1 MSPAMPDRDPRRP
14 FITSVSLMPERVPSF
29 DTYPFDLPAVAGLRR
44 MGELPL
50 HPAVTFLVGENGSG
64 KSTLLEAIA
73 VALDMNAEGGGK
85 NFNFQT
91 RPSHSPLFDA
101 LYLARDQRRRPADTF
116 FLRAES
122 FYNVAT
128 EIERMDAV
136 PSPRSPPIGP
146 AYGPRP
152 LHEVSHGE
160 AFLALFTHRLRENG
174 LYLLDEPEAALSPM
188 RQLAFLTAL
197 HDLAGPGASQLVI
210 ATHSPIVLA
219 YPDAWIYQLAPAGIT
234 RVAYKDTEHYR
245 VTKQFLDRPER
256 MLELL
261 LADERG

>member
-1 MSPAMPDRDPRRP
+1 MRDPATRP
-14 FITSVSLMPERVPSF
+14 FITSVSLMDERVPSF
-29 DTYPFDLPAVAGLRR
+29 DAYPFDLPAVAGLRA
-44 MGELPL
+44 MGELRL

-64 KSTLLEAIA
+64 KSTLLEAMA
-73 VALDMNAEGGGK
+73 VALEMNAEGGGR

-101 LYLARDQRRRPADTF
+101 IRLGRDWRRRPADTF

-136 PSPRSPPIGP
+136 QSPRSPPIGP

-160 AFLALFTHRLRENG
+160 AFLALFTNRLRANG

-188 RQLAFLTAL
+188 RQMAFLTAL
-197 HDLAGPGASQLVI
+197 HDLVTDGACQAII

-219 YPDAWIYQLAPAGIT
+219 YPDAWIYQFTPTGIA
-234 RVAYKDTEHYR
+234 RVEYKETEHYR
-245 VTKQFLDRPER
+245 VTRQFLDRPER

-261 LADERG
+261 LGEE

>member
-1 MSPAMPDRDPRRP
+1 MRDPATRP
-14 FITSVSLMPERVPSF
+14 FITSVSLMDERVPSF
-29 DTYPFDLPAVAGLRR
+29 DDYPFNLPAVAGLRA
-44 MGELPL
+44 MGELRL

-64 KSTLLEAIA
+64 KSTLLEAMA
-73 VALDMNAEGGGK
+73 VALEMNAEGGGK

-101 LYLARDQRRRPADTF
+101 IRLGRDWRRRPADTF

-128 EIERMDAV
+128 EIEKLGV
-136 PSPRSPPIGP
+136 SG
-146 AYGPRP
+146 YGPRP

-160 AFLALFTHRLRENG
+160 AFLALFTNRLRANG

-188 RQLAFLTAL
+188 RQMAFLTAL
-197 HDLAGPGASQLVI
+197 HDLVTDGACQAII

-219 YPDAWIYQLAPAGIT
+219 YPDAWIYQFTPTGIA
-234 RVAYKDTEHYR
+234 RVEYKETEHYR
-245 VTKQFLDRPER
+245 VTRQFLDRPER
-256 MLELL
+256 MLSLL
-261 LADERG
+261 LGEE

>member
-1 MSPAMPDRDPRRP
+1 MRDPDARP
-14 FITSVSLMPERVPSF
+14 FITSVSLMPDRVPSF
-29 DTYPFDLPAVAGLRR
+29 AEYPFDLPAVAALAAV
-44 MGELPL
+44 GELRF

-73 VALDMNAEGGGK
+73 VALDMNAEGGGR

-101 LYLARDQRRRPADTF
+101 IRLGRDQRRRPRDTF
-116 FLRAES
+116 FLRAET

-128 EIERMDAV
+128 EIERLGV
-136 PSPRSPPIGP
+136 GGS
-146 AYGPRP
+146 YGDRP
-152 LHEVSHGE
+152 LHAVSHGE

-188 RQLAFLTAL
+188 RQLAFLTAM
-197 HDLAGPGASQLVI
+197 HDLVGDGASQLII

-219 YPDAWIYQLAPAGIT
+219 YPDAWIYQLTGNRIE
-234 RVAYKDTEHYR
+234 RVEYKATEHYK

-256 MLELL
+256 MLGML
-261 LADERG
+261 LAEE